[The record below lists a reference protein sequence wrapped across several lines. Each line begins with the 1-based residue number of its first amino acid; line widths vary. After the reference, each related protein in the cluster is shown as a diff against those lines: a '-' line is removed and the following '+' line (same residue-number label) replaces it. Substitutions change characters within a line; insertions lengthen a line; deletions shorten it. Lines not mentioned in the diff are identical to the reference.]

1 MDNNPWGNPN
11 TPDPSAAQSGNLD
24 ASTQQQQEAL
34 PMLSA
39 PMDGT
44 TLMLLTLVWGF
55 KQMQN
60 NMQNQ
65 FMAQTQAMQGMYQ
78 SMQNFQNSFNQ
89 GQASALAPAPTII
102 QNSMP
107 SGDPKS

>member
-1 MDNNPWGNPN
+1 
-11 TPDPSAAQSGNLD
+11 
-24 ASTQQQQEAL
+24 
-34 PMLSA
+34 
-39 PMDGT
+39 
-44 TLMLLTLVWGF
+44 
-55 KQMQN
+55 MQN

-78 SMQNFQNSFNQ
+78 TMQNFQNSFNQ

>member
-11 TPDPSAAQSGNLD
+11 TLDPSAAQSGNLD
-24 ASTQQQQEAL
+24 MSAQQQQEAL

-44 TLMLLTLVWGF
+44 TLVLLMLAQGF

-60 NMQNQ
+60 NMHNQ
-65 FMAQTQAMQGMYQ
+65 FMAQTQAKVCVK
-78 SMQNFQNSFNQ
+78 
-89 GQASALAPAPTII
+89 PW
-102 QNSMP
+102 
-107 SGDPKS
+107 DRKSVV